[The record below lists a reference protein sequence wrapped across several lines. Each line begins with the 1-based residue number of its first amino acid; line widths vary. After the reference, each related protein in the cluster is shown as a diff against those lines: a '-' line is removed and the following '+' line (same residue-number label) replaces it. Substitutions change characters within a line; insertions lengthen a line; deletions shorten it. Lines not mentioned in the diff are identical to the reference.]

1 MTALMQYLTQS
12 NWLAGVQF
20 AIYLAVLYR
29 LLDRSLRAWGLFGR
43 RLELRQRVADPAL
56 DALARLCL
64 GMGLLLTFSGL
75 YGYIGSG
82 SIRDQAALLLA
93 LGSSAVGYSAW
104 TFCAIGAVVD
114 AWRPAKT
121 GLPPGIHDSE
131 PVPFSGRTKMVQ
143 APTVRDPEPV
153 PFSERSDYEEY
164 DDEQESVADSGGE
177 CGFVGGVADYA
188 DLAADQVFGGL
199 DGYQRSAD
207 AAACDDA
214 RADSDLV
221 GGVRPDWPLACDP
234 PTADDGAD
242 PPAPG
247 NNGWPKRRTGG
258 DPFAV

>member
-20 AIYLAVLYR
+20 AIYLAVLHR
-29 LLDRSLRAWGLFGR
+29 LLDRSLRARGLFGR

-56 DALARLCL
+56 DALALLCL

-82 SIRDQAALLLA
+82 SNRDQAALLLA

-114 AWRPAKT
+114 AWRPAKM
-121 GLPPGIHDSE
+121 GLPPG
-131 PVPFSGRTKMVQ
+131 
-143 APTVRDPEPV
+143 VRDPEPV

-164 DDEQESVADSGGE
+164 DDEQESVADFGGE
-177 CGFVGGVADYA
+177 CGFVGGVADYP

-214 RADSDLV
+214 RTDSDLV
-221 GGVRPDWPLACDP
+221 EGVWPDWPLACDSP
-234 PTADDGAD
+234 AADDGAD

-247 NNGWPKRRTGG
+247 NNGRPKRRAAG